1 LCLVSSLRPV
11 TGPPAEVLA
20 LLREWND
27 VSGEPEPI
35 VIETS
40 GSTGTPKRVL
50 LTRKAMR
57 ASASATHDRLGGPG
71 QWLLNLP
78 ASYVAGVQ
86 VLFRSVLAG
95 TEPVLL
101 DDHDGFPAA
110 AAAMA
115 SGRTYVSLV
124 PTQLLRMLRS
134 PADAEALRS
143 FDVILVGGAAVGGDL
158 RAASVRAG
166 VRVVATYGMSETCGG
181 CVYDGVPLD
190 GVALAIAA
198 DGQIRIGGPTLFSGY
213 QDDLARTDEVMDR
226 GWFLTSDYGRLDED
240 GRLEVLGRMD
250 DVVISGG
257 VNVPTQAVA
266 ERLRGHPAVE
276 TAEVVGI
283 FDAEWGQR
291 VVAVV
296 VSPPELPAREVPG
309 LDAVRNW
316 VSQVHPREWA
326 PRQLV
331 RVDAIPLLPNGKV
344 DRKAVE
350 EIASRNRTR
359 LNAEPGASQHLTGRV
374 STGEGEGER

>member
-1 LCLVSSLRPV
+1 MSSLRPV
-11 TGPPAEVLA
+11 TGTPAEVLA
-20 LLREWND
+20 LLREWD
-27 VSGEPEPI
+27 TLPGEPEPL

-40 GSTGTPKRVL
+40 GSTGAPKRVVL
-50 LTRKAMR
+50 SRTAMR
-57 ASASATHDRLGGPG
+57 ASASATHERMGGPG

-95 TEPVLL
+95 TDPVLL
-101 DDHDGFPAA
+101 DEHAHFRAA
-110 AAAMA
+110 AAAM
-115 SGRTYVSLV
+115 SGERRYVSLV
-124 PTQLLRMLRS
+124 PTQLHRMLRS
-134 PADAEALRS
+134 PLDAAALRT
-143 FDVILVGGAAVGGDL
+143 FDVILVGGAAVGDEL
-158 RAASVRAG
+158 RAAAARAD

-190 GVALAIAA
+190 GVALAVST

-213 QDDLARTDEVMDR
+213 QDDLARTNEVMDG

-240 GRLEVLGRMD
+240 GRLHVLGRMD
-250 DVVISGG
+250 DVVITGG

-266 ERLRGHPAVE
+266 ERLLSHPSVE
-276 TAEVVGI
+276 AAEVVGI

-296 VSPPELPAREVPG
+296 VSVRGVAARKVPG
-309 LDAVRNW
+309 LEDVRNW
-316 VSQVHPREWA
+316 VAQVHPREWA

-331 RVDAIPLLPNGKV
+331 RVDDIPLLPNGKV

-350 EIASRNRTR
+350 RIAAQHRTK
-359 LNAEPGASQHLTGRV
+359 RV
-374 STGEGEGER
+374 STREEGR